1 MMNSLVIISCERKQ
15 TVDAILVLLKFVFV
29 SANVTKLVNVQVRLK
44 PRVRSLIRLRSIE
57 FVGKRLYV
65 RIFGF
70 RLHLLCF
77 RSEICQKMED
87 LQRIKY
93 LNSYKYQDHR
103 ESTCYPSDGQLCSLS
118 TRPN

>member
-65 RIFGF
+65 RILVFDY
-70 RLHLLCF
+70 
-77 RSEICQKMED
+77 ICYVSAPKFARKWED
-87 LQRIKY
+87 LRRIKY
-93 LNSYKYQDHR
+93 LNSYKYQDRR

>member
-15 TVDAILVLLKFVFV
+15 TVDVILVLLKFVFV

-65 RIFGF
+65 RIFDF

-77 RSEICQKMED
+77 RSEICQKMGRFTKD
-87 LQRIKY
+87 
-93 LNSYKYQDHR
+93 
-103 ESTCYPSDGQLCSLS
+103 
-118 TRPN
+118 